1 MTRDITILVPG
12 ELHER
17 ALARLNEN
25 FQVAQV
31 GSVEASEITAD
42 IAEQTRGIATSFFA
56 IDAGLIDCLP
66 KLEIIANFGVG
77 YDKVDA
83 KHAAMR
89 QVMVTNTPDVL
100 TEEVADTALGLLIN
114 TVREFPR
121 AEAWLRDGRWEKEG
135 PYRLTPGTLRGRKVG
150 IFGMGRIGQAIAR
163 RIEAFG
169 LPVSYHNRRAIEGS
183 PYTYY
188 ETLGGLAEAVD
199 TLINVAPS
207 TPQTEKAI
215 DASVLKALGPSGV
228 FINIGRGSTVDEAAL
243 IEALEQG
250 AIQAAGLDVFEKE
263 PHVPA
268 RLLALPNAVLLPH
281 VGSASVW
288 TRNAM
293 ADLVVDNLVSWFD
306 EGKALTPVAE
316 TRGVQ
321 ARG

>member
-183 PYTYY
+183 PYTYLRDAGRTGRSGRY
-188 ETLGGLAEAVD
+188 ADQCRAL
-199 TLINVAPS
+199 
-207 TPQTEKAI
+207 
-215 DASVLKALGPSGV
+215 DASNGEGDRRLRPQGTGAEWRVHQYRSRLDGGRSGPDRGAGA
-228 FINIGRGSTVDEAAL
+228 GRDPGGRARRVRERTACAR
-243 IEALEQG
+243 A
-250 AIQAAGLDVFEKE
+250 AAG
-263 PHVPA
+263 A
-268 RLLALPNAVLLPH
+268 A
-281 VGSASVW
+281 
-288 TRNAM
+288 
-293 ADLVVDNLVSWFD
+293 
-306 EGKALTPVAE
+306 
-316 TRGVQ
+316 
-321 ARG
+321 